1 MPLVFRLCCGP
12 KALRK
17 WWLWA
22 RTWGNKLLFSFENY
36 VLDSDRRE
44 LRHCAS
50 LIAVEPQVFDLLELL
65 IRNRH
70 RVVSKDDLLATIWR
84 GRVVSESTVSNRI
97 NAARTAIGDR
107 GEDQRLI
114 KTLPRK
120 GLRFVGDV
128 RELEGACESA
138 TIAPAQ
144 PESAAPL
151 SWGTPLRERRQLTV
165 VSCELLMPDGNGRMD
180 PEDLSDLIGAYHR
193 CIGEM
198 VGRFN
203 GFVGHSVGKTVL
215 VYFGYPVVHENDAE
229 QAVHCGLE
237 LCAALER
244 MIWPRRGMRLQGR
257 VGIATGPALIDSDGS
272 KAQVHTLVGEALS
285 IASCLHGAARTGT
298 VLIDTDTR
306 RLIGGFFDCHRLDSI
321 FPSGAAGSLETWLV
335 RGRSTI
341 ESRFE
346 ALHPHTLSP
355 LIGRDEETEL
365 LLRRWT
371 QATTGRGRVVLLS
384 GEPGIGKSRL
394 VAALQDRLAAEP
406 NVTLRYFCSPAS
418 HDSALLPIT
427 AHIER
432 AAGLEVREGT
442 ETKIG
447 KLEALLGPSRTSEE
461 MAILLDLL
469 AIAATDRYPRI
480 ELTPQR
486 RREKTFDLLLRRIE
500 SLAARQ
506 PILMVFEDLH
516 WIDPTSLELLD
527 RVIELI
533 AGLPVLL
540 VMTFRPEFATLP
552 YWTGSPQVTTLVLS
566 RLDRHQGAALVEQIE
581 GGAGLPSEVVKQIV
595 ERTDGVPLF
604 IEEMTKAVLES
615 RGLDLHL
622 ATTIPSP
629 THSIPT
635 SLQNSLMA
643 RLDRLGHGRTVA
655 QIGATIGRRFSFE
668 LISALALLPDE
679 ALRLGLQELVDAQ
692 LVFCRGTP
700 PNVEYT
706 FKHALVQDIAY
717 ESMLKGRRVQI
728 HQGIAEAIQLH
739 AGAIA
744 QTQPELV
751 ARHLTEAELWPDA
764 IFWWSKAGDQSLRRS
779 AFVEAVG
786 QFEMAISLLK
796 EQAPNSVSIV
806 DRLRIQIAYGQAMIS
821 AKGHSAPETTRAFTF
836 ARELAAEIEDSA
848 ERYSVYYGL
857 WVGSY
862 LRGESRSMLE
872 FARFFSED
880 VSRQPR
886 LSAEACVA
894 HRICGVTSWWHGD
907 GKAARKHFDQA
918 VAAYDVGREHAS
930 AHRFG
935 QDIGVCA
942 SMYLAMILFALGE
955 IPRSLEQAEQAME
968 RALQSEHIP
977 TIAWAHCHRCLF
989 DAGRRDVASVTHHSN
1004 SLLSI
1009 ANEHNLPL
1017 WKAYGTFFRG
1027 LCGWESQK
1035 TVDGLVE
1042 MQTGIDLLRN
1052 QGVVAFVSF
1061 LRALQARSEAE
1072 AGNFPSARTILDDIK
1087 AESQQTGDKHH
1098 EIEIDRYREEILA
1111 MRTTAVSSA

>member
-1 MPLVFRLCCGP
+1 V
-12 KALRK
+12 
-17 WWLWA
+17 
-22 RTWGNKLLFSFENY
+22 LFSFENY

-44 LRHCAS
+44 LRLGAS

-65 IRNRH
+65 IRHRH
-70 RVVSKDDLLATIWR
+70 RVVSKDEMIATVWR

-97 NAARTAIGDR
+97 NAARAAIGDR

-114 KTLPRK
+114 RTLPRK
-120 GLRFVGDV
+120 GLRFIGEVL
-128 RELEGACESA
+128 ELEEIVASA
-138 TIAPAQ
+138 TIASAQ
-144 PESAAPL
+144 PESTGPRSYA
-151 SWGTPLRERRQLTV
+151 TPLRERRQLTIL
-165 VSCELLMPDGNGRMD
+165 SCELLIADGNGRMD
-180 PEDLSDLIGAYHR
+180 PEDLSLLIGAHR
-193 CIGEM
+193 RCVGELAE
-198 VGRFN
+198 RCD

-215 VYFGYPVVHENDAE
+215 VYFGYPVAHENDAE

-244 MIWPRRGMRLQGR
+244 IVGPSNGMRLRGR
-257 VGIATGPALIDSDGS
+257 VGIATGHVLIDADRS
-272 KAQVHTLVGEALS
+272 KAQDHALIGEALS
-285 IASCLHGAARTGT
+285 IASCLHGAARAGT
-298 VLIDTDTR
+298 VLIDADTR
-306 RLIGGFFDCHRLDSI
+306 RLIGGFFDCHRLDPI
-321 FPSGAAGSLETWLV
+321 VASGTAGSLDTWLV
-335 RGRSTI
+335 RGRSAI

-346 ALHPHTLSP
+346 ALHSNTLSP
-355 LIGRDEETEL
+355 LIGREEETEL
-365 LLRRWT
+365 LWRRWT
-371 QATTGRGRVVLLS
+371 QATTGNGRVVLLS

-394 VAALQDRLAAEP
+394 VAALQDRLAAESHII
-406 NVTLRYFCSPAS
+406 LRYFCSPGGR
-418 HDSALLPIT
+418 DSALLPVL
-427 AHIER
+427 AHVER
-432 AAGLEVREGT
+432 AAGLEVREGAD
-442 ETKIG
+442 TKIS
-447 KLEALLGPSRTSEE
+447 KLETLFGPSGTSEE

-480 ELTPQR
+480 ELSPQR
-486 RREKTFDLLLRRIE
+486 RRQKTFDLLLRRIE
-500 SLAARQ
+500 NLAAGR

-527 RVIELI
+527 RAIELI
-533 AGLPVLL
+533 ARLPVLL
-540 VMTFRPEFATLP
+540 VMTFRPEFAVLP
-552 YWTGSPQVTTLVLS
+552 SWTGSPQVTTLVLS

-581 GGAGLPSEVVKQIV
+581 GGASLPSEVVAQIT

-604 IEEMTKAVLES
+604 IEEMTRAVVES
-615 RGLDLHL
+615 RGHDVQLE
-622 ATTIPSP
+622 TISP
-629 THSIPT
+629 ATHSIPT

-679 ALRLGLQELVDAQ
+679 ALRPGLQELVDAQ
-692 LVFCRGTP
+692 LVFCRGAP

-717 ESMLKGRRVQI
+717 ESLLKSRRVQI
-728 HQGIAEAIQLH
+728 HRGIAEAIQLH

-764 IFWWSKAGDQSLRRS
+764 ISWWSKAGDLSLRRS

-796 EQAPNSVSIV
+796 EQSTSSVPTV

-821 AKGHSAPETTRAFTF
+821 AKGHSAPETTRAFAF
-836 ARELAAEIEDSA
+836 ARELAAEIEDST

-862 LRGESRSMLE
+862 LRGESKSMLE
-872 FARFFSED
+872 FAKFFSED

-886 LSAEACVA
+886 FSAEACVA
-894 HRICGVTSWWHGD
+894 HRICGVTCWWHGD
-907 GKAARKHFDQA
+907 RRGARSHFDQA
-918 VAAYDVGREHAS
+918 AAAYDIGRDRALV
-930 AHRFG
+930 HRFG
-935 QDIGVCA
+935 QDVGVCA

-955 IPRSLEQAEQAME
+955 IPRSLEQSRQAMD

-977 TIAWAHCHRCLF
+977 TIAWAHCHRCLL

-1004 SLLSI
+1004 SLLAI
-1009 ANEHNLPL
+1009 AIEHNLPL

-1035 TVDGLVE
+1035 DIAGLAE
-1042 MQTGIDLLRN
+1042 MQVGVDLLRN
-1052 QGVVAFVSF
+1052 KGVVAFVSF

-1072 AGNFPSARTILDDIK
+1072 AGNFLKAVAILENVR
-1087 AESQQTGDKHH
+1087 AESRQTGEKHH
-1098 EIEIDRYREEILA
+1098 EIEIDLYRAEILA
-1111 MRTTAVSSA
+1111 LHTTAVSSA